1 MDHEQKIK
9 NFLFLLIIEFLKILS
24 DLAFLNSTLSLFHS
38 FMQYGKN
45 VFLKDFVPD
54 RIDFIIEADADIRL

>member
-1 MDHEQKIK
+1 M
-9 NFLFLLIIEFLKILS
+9 EFLKILS

-54 RIDFIIEADADIRL
+54 GIDFIIEADADIRL

>member
-9 NFLFLLIIEFLKILS
+9 NFLFFFTYNCIFENII
-24 DLAFLNSTLSLFHS
+24 STLRLFHS

-45 VFLKDFVPD
+45 VFLKGFVLD
-54 RIDFIIEADADIRL
+54 EIDFIIEADADLGL